1 MKELLKKIFL
11 SKKISSSK
19 DLKFQEL
26 KDKSEVNKI
35 FDAINGYNNISE
47 VRYVGGC
54 VRKILNKENTDDIDL
69 ATNLT
74 PDQVKACL
82 DNSKIKYFETGLEHG
97 TITAKIDNQNFEITT
112 LRKDVKTDGRHAIVE
127 YTTSW
132 EEDALRR
139 DFTINSIYSDIDGNL
154 YDPNNGHKDLING
167 IIKFIGEPETRIK
180 EDYLRIIRYLRFY
193 SGYSNVDHELNIIK
207 IIKQNIEG
215 LGKVSKERQFN
226 ELQKIIK
233 LDNFLRIFSNKSSCE
248 LFSLI
253 FPQLKNLK
261 KFTKLSK
268 SSEKILRNKSSYFII
283 SLLVIDE
290 TDNSDY
296 FMYKYN
302 LPNEL
307 KDKINFLKYYS
318 INKNTNE
325 ILNKKELQKI
335 FYYKEKSD
343 LIDLID
349 FNLLYY
355 KQSKKLSELKTYF
368 EKLDK
373 PTFPIKAQ
381 SLIDDYGYKEGRELG
396 QKLKNLEIKWIENNF
411 TLSKKDMEKIL
422 TI

>member
-35 FDAINGYNNISE
+35 FDAINSYNNISE

-74 PDQVKACL
+74 PDQVKVCL

-318 INKNTNE
+318 INKNINE

>member
-35 FDAINGYNNISE
+35 FDAINSYNNISE

-74 PDQVKACL
+74 PDQVKVCL

-127 YTTSW
+127 YTTNW

-302 LPNEL
+302 LPNGL

-318 INKNTNE
+318 INKNINE

>member
-11 SKKISSSK
+11 IRKISSSK
-19 DLKFQEL
+19 DLKFQAL
-26 KDKSEVNKI
+26 KNNSKVNII
-35 FDAINGYNNISE
+35 FDAINGYDNISE

-69 ATNLT
+69 ATNLI
-74 PDQVKACL
+74 PDQVKECL
-82 DNSKIKYFETGLEHG
+82 DNNKIKYFETGLEHG

-112 LRKDVKTDGRHAIVE
+112 LRKDVKTDGRHAVVE
-127 YTTSW
+127 YTNNW

-167 IIKFIGEPETRIK
+167 MIKFIGEPETRIK

-193 SGYSNVDHELNIIK
+193 SEYSIVDHELNVIK

-233 LDNFLRIFSNKSSCE
+233 LNNFLKIFSNKSSCE

-296 FMYKYN
+296 FIYKYN

-355 KQSKKLSELKTYF
+355 KKSKKLSELKTYF

-396 QKLKNLEIKWIENNF
+396 EKLKNLEIKWIENNF

>member
-11 SKKISSSK
+11 SKKISSSR

-35 FDAINGYNNISE
+35 FDAINSYNNISE

-74 PDQVKACL
+74 PDQVKVCL

-127 YTTSW
+127 YTTNW
-132 EEDALRR
+132 KEDASRR

-167 IIKFIGEPETRIK
+167 IIKFIGEPETRIR

>member
-35 FDAINGYNNISE
+35 FDAINSYNNISE

-54 VRKILNKENTDDIDL
+54 VRKILNKENIDDIDL

-74 PDQVKACL
+74 PDQVKVCL

-233 LDNFLRIFSNKSSCE
+233 LDNFLGIFSNKSSCE

-318 INKNTNE
+318 INKNINE

>member
-35 FDAINGYNNISE
+35 FDAINSYNNISE

-233 LDNFLRIFSNKSSCE
+233 LDNFLGIFSNKSSCE

-261 KFTKLSK
+261 KFAKISK

-302 LPNEL
+302 LPNKL

-318 INKNTNE
+318 IDKNINE

>member
-82 DNSKIKYFETGLEHG
+82 DNNKIKYFETGLEHG

-127 YTTSW
+127 YTTNW

>member
-35 FDAINGYNNISE
+35 FDAINSYNNISE

-74 PDQVKACL
+74 PDQVKVCL

-233 LDNFLRIFSNKSSCE
+233 LDNFLKIFSNKSSCE

-318 INKNTNE
+318 INKNINE

>member
-35 FDAINGYNNISE
+35 FDAINSYNNISE

-54 VRKILNKENTDDIDL
+54 VRKILNKENIDDIDL

-74 PDQVKACL
+74 PDQVKVCL

-127 YTTSW
+127 YTASW

-167 IIKFIGEPETRIK
+167 IIKFIGEPETRIR

-193 SGYSNVDHELNIIK
+193 SGYSNADHELNIIK